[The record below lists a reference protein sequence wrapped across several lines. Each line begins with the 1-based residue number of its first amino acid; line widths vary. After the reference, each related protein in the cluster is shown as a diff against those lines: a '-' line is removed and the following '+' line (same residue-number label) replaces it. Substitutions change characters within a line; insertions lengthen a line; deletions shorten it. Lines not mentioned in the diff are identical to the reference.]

1 MKKILFLILMLASIF
16 TLTSC
21 KKNEPVGR
29 VTANFLSDFKLETTD
44 DFDVYDA
51 IIKDME
57 YSNRT
62 NNFKTALRML
72 QFNFTTNRK
81 VVIKKIS
88 YRLYNHSETETLK
101 ILVNKES
108 IYSMNDNDT
117 CSINYFNQANEY
129 TVEDLEPN
137 SYRDITLNLEN
148 LKLKKK
154 SSIMLLFGYTLDA
167 SHYGI
172 DMETATME
180 ERKEPI
186 NRLRNCAGICNFNI
200 DYIAYIKV

>member
-16 TLTSC
+16 TLASC

-29 VTANFLSDFKLETTD
+29 VTANFLSDFKLGSTN

-57 YSNRT
+57 YSNRVS
-62 NNFKTALRML
+62 NFKTVVRML
-72 QFNFTTNRK
+72 QFNFTTNKK

-88 YRLYNHSETETLK
+88 FRIYNYSETETLK
-101 ILVNKES
+101 ILVNNKTT
-108 IYSMNDNDT
+108 YSMNDNDT
-117 CSINYFNQANEY
+117 CSINYFNMENEY
-129 TVEDLEPN
+129 TVEDLGPN

-148 LKLKKK
+148 LMLKKK
-154 SSIMLLFGYTLDA
+154 TSIMLLFGFTID
-167 SHYGI
+167 SRVYGI
-172 DMETATME
+172 DPNASME
-180 ERKEPI
+180 EKKEPI
-186 NRLRNCAGICNFNI
+186 NRLNKCAGICNFNI

>member
-16 TLTSC
+16 MLASC

-29 VTANFLSDFKLETTD
+29 VTANFLSDFKLGSTD

-57 YSNRT
+57 YSNRVK
-62 NNFKTALRML
+62 NFKTALRML

-88 YRLYNHSETETLK
+88 FRLYNYSETETLK
-101 ILVNKES
+101 ILVNNKTTYN
-108 IYSMNDNDT
+108 INDNET

-129 TVEDLEPN
+129 TVEDLGPN

-148 LKLKKK
+148 LMLKKK
-154 SSIMLLFGYTLDA
+154 TSIMLLFGFTID
-167 SHYGI
+167 SSVYGI
-172 DMETATME
+172 DLDKASME
-180 ERKEPI
+180 ERKEPMNKI
-186 NRLRNCAGICNFNI
+186 NNCAGICNFNI

>member
-1 MKKILFLILMLASIF
+1 MKKIRFLILMLASIF

-88 YRLYNHSETETLK
+88 YRLYNHSETETLNV
-101 ILVNKES
+101 LVNRGSVYNISEEG
-108 IYSMNDNDT
+108 I
-117 CSINYFNQANEY
+117 CSINFFKEGNYNI
-129 TVEDLEPN
+129 VEIEPN
-137 SYRDITLNLEN
+137 GFIDVTLDLEN
-148 LKLKKK
+148 LMIKKK
-154 SSIMLLFGYTLDA
+154 TTVWLLFGFTIDSSA
-167 SHYGI
+167 YGI
-172 DMETATME
+172 DYANATDE
-180 ERKEPI
+180 EKKIPI